1 MKTTEDKPYLEKPV
15 QEREL
20 QKEQM
25 IYGGGETLQ
34 EKEKKRQKQQ
44 EQMLNESGCR

>member
-1 MKTTEDKPYLEKPV
+1 MSTKTSDAPYMEKPV

-25 IYGGGETLQ
+25 IYGGGDTLQ
-34 EKEKKRQKQQ
+34 EKQADSEKKK
-44 EQMLNESGCR
+44 EQMLTE